1 MVHYARANDWIC
13 LFVPNTFAIA
23 REGKVLIPSKTRP
36 GMVDQ
41 PDIAIEILRNVR
53 VCVLEARCVC
63 RCCSAL
69 GSHQFR
75 APCVRPRIPLAPRS
89 RSPSCFLPANL

>member
-1 MVHYARANDWIC
+1 MCCVLLHLTPLAPPCPWSVVVVVVSALLTYLVHYARSNDWIC

-41 PDIAIEILRNVR
+41 PDIALDILRNVR
-53 VCVLEARCVC
+53 REATVY
-63 RCCSAL
+63 
-69 GSHQFR
+69 G
-75 APCVRPRIPLAPRS
+75 
-89 RSPSCFLPANL
+89 